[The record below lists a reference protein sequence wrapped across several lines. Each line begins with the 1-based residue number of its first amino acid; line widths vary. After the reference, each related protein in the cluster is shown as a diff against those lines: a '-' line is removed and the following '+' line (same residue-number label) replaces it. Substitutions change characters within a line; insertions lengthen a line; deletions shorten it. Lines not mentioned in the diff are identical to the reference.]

1 MRALASAV
9 TALAILAP
17 AGTGPAAIIAAR
29 TAPGLTG
36 TLVATGTVKL
46 ASPTGREFTLWDG
59 RKFVVPRPPAFV
71 TDELRPGAFVRLIEA
86 TERSLEFN
94 SAPVSVD
101 PALDG
106 RRAVPDRRP
115 PVPAGR

>member
-59 RKFVVPRPPAFV
+59 RTFVVPRPPAFV
-71 TDELRPGAFVRLIEA
+71 TDELRPGAFVHAVYAVVDTRNVV
-86 TERSLEFN
+86 TELTVHG
-94 SAPVSVD
+94 P
-101 PALDG
+101 G
-106 RRAVPDRRP
+106 VPQFSHR
-115 PVPAGR
+115 